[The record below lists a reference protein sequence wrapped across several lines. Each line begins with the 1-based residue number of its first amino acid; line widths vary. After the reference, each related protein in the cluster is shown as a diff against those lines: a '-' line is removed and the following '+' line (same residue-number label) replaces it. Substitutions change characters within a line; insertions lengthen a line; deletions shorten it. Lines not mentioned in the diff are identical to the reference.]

1 MHTLKIDQSFVR
13 DIPGSMADEAI
24 IGAII
29 HMASALRLRVLAE
42 GVETIAQR
50 DLLLR
55 KHCGE
60 MQGFFFSKALAP
72 DDALRL
78 LQDTRPKAAI
88 PPMAD
93 FR

>member
-1 MHTLKIDQSFVR
+1 
-13 DIPGSMADEAI
+13 MAD
-24 IGAII
+24 
-29 HMASALRLRVLAE
+29 ALRLRVLAE

-60 MQGFFFSKALAP
+60 MQGFFFSKALP
-72 DDALRL
+72 PEGALHL
-78 LQDTRPKAAI
+78 LQETI
-88 PPMAD
+88 PRARISPRTD